1 MGSKIKTIVLTIV
14 RHGNTDANV
23 KRIIHGWVD
32 TPLND
37 TGVKQA
43 KEAGK
48 ALTNVIFHHAYS
60 SDLQRA
66 NKTCQLILEENKNS
80 SICSITKDELLRER
94 GFGIFENASYDV
106 IPDAVEK
113 HGDHFTPENGESDIT
128 GDFFEYPIHI
138 TVSCRETKETYSLGV
153 SPSLVSRWREAYSFW
168 SS

>member
-1 MGSKIKTIVLTIV
+1 MGSKIKTIILTIV

-23 KRIIHGWVD
+23 NRIIHGWVD

-66 NKTCQLILEENKNS
+66 NKTCQLILEENKKS
-80 SICSITKDELLRER
+80 SNGSENITKDELLRER

-138 TVSCRETKETYSLGV
+138 TISWIANTTK
-153 SPSLVSRWREAYSFW
+153 SRVQTS
-168 SS
+168 